1 MTHEDDLR
9 AAYRWLAGRAPGVET
24 VLTAVLERPAE
35 PISERRPR
43 AGDLLT
49 GRRRSRG
56 PMLAPIAAAVAVVAV
71 VAVAAAIGAGMPEG
85 GPAASSAAALAGVP
99 PSYLTLTPH
108 GHALRPPFYAYLR
121 STVTGAS
128 LATVRPPAPFNSF
141 IGVTG
146 AADDRT
152 FVLAAE
158 YVGTGARA
166 VEGPTALFRAR
177 FDPDTQKLALTRLPV
192 PEFPATT
199 FLPGL
204 ALSPSG
210 AELAVSEDVL
220 PAAAKGDV
228 SQDKLQIAVFSM
240 TTGAARIWRDA
251 EGRGNSGFAG
261 FIENATLSWAGDGIL
276 AFDYLGL
283 KRSAGIRLLNTSGPG
298 GDLLADSRQA
308 VSMAANVSAQGD
320 AWTFGGDLL
329 TPDGG
334 TIVAGM
340 TWQPKEVMRNGVTV
354 EPHWPSINAELA
366 EYSVATGQRI
376 RTFLPVHKPFLM
388 PVWTNAS
395 GSVVIVYG
403 PASRQSSLQ
412 SPLVLGVV
420 TGSRFTRIPGGS
432 GIDYGTAAPP
442 TAF

>member
-9 AAYRWLAGRAPGVET
+9 AAYRWLAGKAPGADT

-35 PISERRPR
+35 PFSDRRRRP
-43 AGDLLT
+43 GSLL
-49 GRRRSRG
+49 GPRQSRG
-56 PMLAPIAAAVAVVAV
+56 RLLAPVAAAVAVVAV
-71 VAVAAAIGAGMPEG
+71 VAVVAAIGANMPEDS
-85 GPAASSAAALAGVP
+85 PAASSAAALAGVP
-99 PSYLTLTPH
+99 PYYLTLTPH

-121 STVTGAS
+121 STVTGAT

-141 IGVTG
+141 IDVTG

-166 VEGPTALFRAR
+166 VDGPSALFRAR
-177 FDPDTQKLALTRLPV
+177 FDPDSQKLSLKRLPV

-210 AELAVSEDVL
+210 TELAVSEDVP

-228 SQDKLQIAVFSM
+228 SQDRLQIAVYSM

-251 EGRGNSGFAG
+251 KGRDNTGFAG

-276 AFDYLGL
+276 AFDDLGT
-283 KRSAGIRLLNTSGPG
+283 KQSAGIRLLNTRGPG

-308 VSMAANVSAQGD
+308 VSMAVNVSGPTD
-320 AWTFGGDLL
+320 AWNLAGELL

-334 TIVAGM
+334 TIVAAM
-340 TWQPKEVMRNGVTV
+340 TRQPKEVMRNGVTV
-354 EPHWPSINAELA
+354 VPHWPSVNAELA

-403 PASRQSSLQ
+403 PANRQSSLE

-420 TGSRFTRIPGGS
+420 TGSRFTRIPGGA
-432 GIDYGTAAPP
+432 GIDYGTVAPP